1 MVTQMNLIQ
10 EFQSQEAQVKQLLKE
25 AYDAQD
31 VDKIA
36 EAIQLLLKSIL
47 KKKDLESSSNKE
59 SKNKQLKKMH
69 DRAKK
74 RRSKTTINRG

>member
-1 MVTQMNLIQ
+1 M
-10 EFQSQEAQVKQLLKE
+10 LKE

-36 EAIQLLLKSIL
+36 EANSALTQVNIEKERLRVLKQQREQEQAA
-47 KKKDLESSSNKE
+47 KKDETTEQS
-59 SKNKQLKKMH
+59 
-69 DRAKK
+69 K